1 MKLKISHHNIN
12 KYIISFILTWSTIL
26 LANGTNSF
34 NFLQMSIGSRAQ
46 GMGSAFTAMTADLNS
61 IYYNPAGIGF
71 SYRPGLMFFHG
82 QLYEDLAVE
91 NFSSI
96 YPFPNQITLSF
107 GLSYL
112 HLPAIKKY
120 DINPQTGG
128 FIDTGGEFQV
138 YDFVPQLGISY
149 RFRNDVAIGL
159 QIKYLQ
165 ERIDNITAS
174 GFAFD
179 FGILYKVPVDY
190 LSVGA
195 AIQNLG
201 PKLKYDQTSE
211 NLPLTYRLGIAYQ
224 IPQYMLTFSF
234 DAVKTINEAWDFHP
248 GMEVEFLNSFAM
260 RAGYQFQQDIGGGY
274 NVGAGFK
281 FLDNYSIN
289 YVFSP
294 YGILGSTHRAE
305 ISIHFGSSSRENQMG
320 RGEYYSYSYNEPE
333 INLNRNI
340 SYFLPVPS
348 GLRAEKTGEDLIL
361 SWDAMNVKDL
371 YYNVYVQVKGKTGLV
386 KINKEPLSLNSIS
399 FSPTVSELK
408 LRFFVCTT
416 KKEKESEFSKPLEMT
431 YK

>member
-1 MKLKISHHNIN
+1 MISKNSPRKTY
-12 KYIISFILTWSTIL
+12 KYIIILIFAGSTIL
-26 LANGTNSF
+26 FANGTNSF

-82 QLYEDLAVE
+82 QLYEDLAIE
-91 NFSSI
+91 NFSSV
-96 YPFPNQITLSF
+96 YPLPNRVTLSF

-149 RFRNDVAIGL
+149 RFPNDVAIGF
-159 QIKYLQ
+159 QVKYLQ

-179 FGILYKVPVDY
+179 LGILYKIPVDY

-211 NLPLTYRLGIAYQ
+211 SLPLTYRLGIAYQ
-224 IPQYMLTFSF
+224 IPQYMFTFSF
-234 DAVKTINEAWDFHP
+234 DAVKTVSEEWEFQP

-260 RAGYQFQQDIGGGY
+260 RAGYQFQQELGGGY

-281 FLDNYSIN
+281 FLNNYSIN

-294 YGILGSTHRAE
+294 YGILGSTHKAE
-305 ISIHFGSSSRENQMG
+305 ISIQFGSSSRESQMG
-320 RGEYYSYSYNEPE
+320 RGEYYSYSYKEPE

-348 GLRAEKTGEDLIL
+348 GLHADKKGEDLIL

-371 YYNVYVQVKGKTGLV
+371 NFNVYVQVKGKTDLV
-386 KINKEPLSLNSIS
+386 KINKEPLSQNSMS
-399 FSPTVSELK
+399 FTPTMKDLK

-416 KKEKESEFSKPLEMT
+416 KNDKESEFSKPLETT